1 MGVVDCLGNF
11 IFEIMR
17 IKFIFAGI
25 LLISLND
32 IVFIRLINIKNEALM
47 KFACSFLF
55 TLVFFSLQAQI
66 NLENGLVA
74 YYSFSGDY
82 TDQSNFQNNASVAFE
97 TSFVEGFDFE
107 ANGGVSFDGINDY
120 IEVPH
125 ADQINFQSQTSF
137 TVSLWLKT
145 PLTQADTEGTTNDIV
160 SKWNNTGGQAHPYA
174 VRIYNQTSQD
184 NNGKILALVRR
195 TTGAACSETS
205 ESVLLS
211 TTAVNDDNWHHIV
224 FTRSDDNKLQLYI
237 DCQLESEIDDF
248 SNCNLLNESR
258 LLFGMRVPNGPFTR
272 AYRGSMDELRL
283 YNRSLSQDELN
294 ILCGLVSTDDL
305 ANETAEFNTFLL
317 PNLVKYGQTFHIQTE
332 TPVKNVKAYA
342 MNGAY
347 FGQFSSDNTPI
358 LPVGM
363 YLIVIE
369 LTDGIQIVRKLVV
382 ME

>member
-1 MGVVDCLGNF
+1 M
-11 IFEIMR
+11 
-17 IKFIFAGI
+17 
-25 LLISLND
+25 
-32 IVFIRLINIKNEALM
+32 
-47 KFACSFLF
+47 
-55 TLVFFSLQAQI
+55 
-66 NLENGLVA
+66 
-74 YYSFSGDY
+74 
-82 TDQSNFQNNASVAFE
+82 
-97 TSFVEGFDFE
+97 
-107 ANGGVSFDGINDY
+107 
-120 IEVPH
+120 
-125 ADQINFQSQTSF
+125 
-137 TVSLWLKT
+137 
-145 PLTQADTEGTTNDIV
+145 
-160 SKWNNTGGQAHPYA
+160 
-174 VRIYNQTSQD
+174 
-184 NNGKILALVRR
+184 RR